1 MTSRCD
7 LILRGGMIRTLDPG
21 LPWVSDIA
29 IGGGKVLAIGS
40 AAEAL
45 RGPDTVVRDL
55 RGAFVLPG
63 LIDVHNHHALA
74 GRGELFELRLPAG
87 ATLDQILA
95 GVRDYA
101 AALSPGAWVTGGA
114 WDSTLLPVLAGPS
127 ALRALDDAG
136 SGHPV
141 LLTDDSRHNR
151 WANSQALSLAGLP
164 PTGLPPGSGLLLE
177 AESLAAERA
186 LRAARGISDREH
198 VQASRRAIEILHT
211 YGITAFQDAA
221 VSTDIMRALRAL
233 DDAGQLRAW
242 VVSSML
248 INDHIFGFEPT
259 GAALIELGELY
270 RSPHHRPDFVKI
282 FLDGVPPA
290 RTAAFLEPYLADAE
304 HSTSFRGEATMTEEE
319 LTSWLLR
326 AGQAGLSAKVHC
338 TGDASVRMVL
348 DAVQALRCTGGAPRL
363 MQIAHGQFIA
373 PQDVPRLAALGVSAD
388 ISPFIWVPGVIP
400 DAIATVLPPE
410 RAARMQPNRALLD
423 SGALLAGGS
432 DWPVSPE
439 PNLWYGIAGLV
450 TRTDPAGARAGAL
463 WPEQAITLAEAI
475 SVFTL
480 SAARAMG
487 IDDVAGSL
495 SPGKSADFVILDRD
509 PFRVPAG
516 SLAEVTVLETAFAGE
531 TVFERALQFALRK
544 ADQE

>member
-1 MTSRCD
+1 
-7 LILRGGMIRTLDPG
+7 
-21 LPWVSDIA
+21 
-29 IGGGKVLAIGS
+29 
-40 AAEAL
+40 
-45 RGPDTVVRDL
+45 
-55 RGAFVLPG
+55 
-63 LIDVHNHHALA
+63 
-74 GRGELFELRLPAG
+74 
-87 ATLDQILA
+87 
-95 GVRDYA
+95 
-101 AALSPGAWVTGGA
+101 
-114 WDSTLLPVLAGPS
+114 
-127 ALRALDDAG
+127 
-136 SGHPV
+136 
-141 LLTDDSRHNR
+141 
-151 WANSQALSLAGLP
+151 
-164 PTGLPPGSGLLLE
+164 
-177 AESLAAERA
+177 
-186 LRAARGISDREH
+186 
-198 VQASRRAIEILHT
+198 
-211 YGITAFQDAA
+211 
-221 VSTDIMRALRAL
+221 
-233 DDAGQLRAW
+233 
-242 VVSSML
+242 
-248 INDHIFGFEPT
+248 
-259 GAALIELGELY
+259 
-270 RSPHHRPDFVKI
+270 
-282 FLDGVPPA
+282 
-290 RTAAFLEPYLADAE
+290 
-304 HSTSFRGEATMTEEE
+304 MTEEE